1 MCQALPPHLSLCSVW
16 LCLGFFFMFSFFPL
30 NFFEVELMV
39 HLPGNQKMQGMSRL
53 PEAKSKHKQSPAA
66 WFCPLLELE

>member
-1 MCQALPPHLSLCSVW
+1 MPSAASSSVFV
-16 LCLGFFFMFSFFPL
+16 LCLALLGVFFMFSFFPL
-30 NFFEVELMV
+30 NFFGVELMV

-53 PEAKSKHKQSPAA
+53 PEAKSKRKQSPAA

>member
-16 LCLGFFFMFSFFPL
+16 LCLGVFFMFSFFPL
-30 NFFEVELMV
+30 NFFGVELMV

-53 PEAKSKHKQSPAA
+53 PEAKSKHKQSLQRGFAP
-66 WFCPLLELE
+66 C